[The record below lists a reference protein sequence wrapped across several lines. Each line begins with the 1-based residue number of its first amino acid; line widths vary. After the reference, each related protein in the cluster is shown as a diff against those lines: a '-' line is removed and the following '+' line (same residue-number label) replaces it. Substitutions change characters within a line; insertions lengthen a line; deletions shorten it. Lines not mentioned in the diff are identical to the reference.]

1 MNTGGEMMKLTKD
14 LQKGNISANTAKMNT
29 SGEMMKFFDDA
40 VVGIVQDLKPKKVT
54 SESAEKISG
63 YINDISSDLML
74 QVKTIDKDTKGIKK
88 FSDFQ
93 EGYQRKM
100 TKYMQEVL
108 DLCEDNSPDAVI
120 GMQQAGGA
128 AGGGGILGKM
138 MNAFSTAFG
147 GGASAAG
154 AAGAGAQQSSAY
166 SVTPPSTGGGT
177 GLTAGGSAAA
187 PGMGGGTGLKAPE
200 PHEAVGPGGSGGQGI
215 KTKPALTSV
224 RSKTGKSA
232 QVNAEFAPRFQGIID
247 YLDSVGYKIYS
258 LGGFVDRD
266 VRGKP
271 GVKSVHA
278 HGGAID
284 INPAENPLGPN
295 LVTDMPEN
303 VSAIAKKLGL
313 GWGGNWTS
321 VKDAMHFSVAK
332 HEGGEIKLSE
342 GGVAIGPNSGYPAT
356 LHGEEAVI
364 PLNNNGGN
372 FVKLFESMADSN
384 AKMAAMMEEMVRAQ
398 KSGNDISNKMLRMQ
412 S

>member
-1 MNTGGEMMKLTKD
+1 MD
-14 LQKGNISANTAKMNT
+14 SVANIS
-29 SGEMMKFFDDA
+29 
-40 VVGIVQDLKPKKVT
+40 QDLKLKKAAT
-54 SESAEKISG
+54 EPAEKISG
-63 YINDISSDLML
+63 YINDISGDLML